1 MKQFV
6 VEPIGTI
13 LNEGEEVPVKIHL
26 DKQYIPALEGL
37 KDFSHV
43 MILWWFS
50 EFDTVDGRSQLTA
63 DCPYVNGP
71 DCLGIF
77 ATRSPMRKNPIAVSV
92 ADIISI
98 DMENGILTLSYLD
111 AFDGTPVLDIKP
123 YTPSLDRV
131 EHPSVPAWCSNW
143 PMSLE
148 DSGSFDWGS
157 VFNF

>member
-1 MKQFV
+1 MKQFF

-13 LNEGEEVPVKIHL
+13 DNKGEEGPVTIHL
-26 DKQYIPALEGL
+26 DKQYAPALEGL

-50 EFDTVDGRSQLTA
+50 EFDTSKGRSLLTT
-63 DCPYVNGP
+63 DCPYKGGP
-71 DCLGIF
+71 KQLGIF

-98 DMENGILTLSYLD
+98 DVEKGILTLSYLD

-131 EHPSVPAWCSNW
+131 EHPSVPSWCSSW

-148 DSGSFDWGS
+148 DSASFDWS
-157 VFNF
+157 NVFNF